1 MGSQYCPGN
10 PASTNHLIRHPGGGS
25 VLSGE
30 SKASSAIEL
39 QRRAQAHVH
48 GERRLNIRHPGGGRG
63 PDRKDARLARFAWIP
78 ASAGMTILH
87 QKRERIFPGQQWAY
101 AGMTKR
107 VLR

>member
-1 MGSQYCPGN
+1 MHKHTWIVS
-10 PASTNHLIRHPGGGS
+10 ADSTF
-25 VLSGE
+25 VT
-30 SKASSAIEL
+30 
-39 QRRAQAHVH
+39 
-48 GERRLNIRHPGGGRG
+48 PGGGRG